1 MKEDILNIKK
11 ENIDKL
17 FGSINNQKTED
28 ARFPFGIQ
36 SYAQMINYY
45 SQEIVK
51 EAKLGKLP
59 GLDVVCNLKFSTAKL
74 EEYINLNN
82 KGDKND

>member
-1 MKEDILNIKK
+1 MKEDILNMKK
-11 ENIDKL
+11 DSIDKL
-17 FGSINNQKTED
+17 FGSINNQKMED
-28 ARFPFGIQ
+28 ASFPFGIQ

-59 GLDVVCNLKFSTAKL
+59 GLDIVSNLRFSIVKL

-82 KGDKND
+82 KGEKND